1 MKSHIKAMGARINEM
16 FTVKV
21 KLVFSDYGMLIACRA
36 NIVPNKKWC
45 HGTDFRNKKKTSHKF

>member
-45 HGTDFRNKKKTSHKF
+45 HGTDFRNKKKN